1 MPFAQ
6 VYTNCTHKPLPLS
19 TLCLAT
25 VVDRPSSPA
34 LDKRSM
40 FSHVCML
47 SHFSCV
53 RLFVILWIVAHQAP
67 LCMGFSRQ
75 EYWSRLPSPTPG
87 DLPDPGSKPKVL
99 ISPSLTGGFF
109 ISSATWEALHFR
121 EPSPNVV
128 SALERSF

>member
-6 VYTNCTHKPLPLS
+6 VYTNHTHKPLPLS

-34 LDKRSM
+34 LDKSSM
-40 FSHVCML
+40 FWQVCML
-47 SHFSCV
+47 SRFSCV

-67 LCMGFSRQ
+67 LSMQFPRQ
-75 EYWSRLPSPTPG
+75 EYWSGLLCPPPG
-87 DLPDPGSKPKVL
+87 DLPDPGIKPKVL

-109 ISSATWEALHFR
+109 ISSATWEALYFL
-121 EPSPNVV
+121 EPSPNIA
-128 SALERSF
+128 SAHS

>member
-6 VYTNCTHKPLPLS
+6 VYTNHTHKPLPLS

-34 LDKRSM
+34 LDKSSM
-40 FSHVCML
+40 FWQVCML
-47 SHFSCV
+47 SRFSCV

-87 DLPDPGSKPKVL
+87 DLPDPGIKPKVL

-109 ISSATWEALHFR
+109 ISSATCEALYFL
-121 EPSPNVV
+121 EPSLNIA
-128 SALERSF
+128 STHS